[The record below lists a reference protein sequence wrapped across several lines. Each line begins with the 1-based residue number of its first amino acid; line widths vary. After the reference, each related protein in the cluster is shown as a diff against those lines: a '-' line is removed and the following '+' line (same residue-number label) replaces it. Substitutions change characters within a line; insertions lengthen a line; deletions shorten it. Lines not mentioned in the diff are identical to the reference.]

1 MALAEVQDSEGWRN
15 ITRFAKLTLN
25 RLAKSEQQL
34 MEIRVRALDRALHK
48 ARRKVLENAFKDLIL
63 DSAGK
68 TIELNFNS
76 RKQTEAML
84 ERMTSLMDSFENSY
98 ENGFP
103 PIDLNGKA
111 VHSR

>member
-15 ITRFAKLTLN
+15 ITRFTKLTLN
-25 RLAKSEQQL
+25 RLAKSELQL
-34 MEIRVRALDRALHK
+34 MEFRVRALDRALYK
-48 ARRKVLENAFKDLIL
+48 ARRKILENAFKDLIL
-63 DSAGK
+63 DSAEK
-68 TIELNFNS
+68 TSEMNLNS
-76 RKQTEAML
+76 KTQTEAIL

-111 VHSR
+111 VHTR